1 MFNTCEWKNGWMIW
15 WWNIC
20 MYVLLTA
27 RIFKVYDCDENNYT
41 LSCIHTP
48 YHELSWLWLMD
59 WEVVDWL
66 LVGWIVVCLLLWI
79 TQAKSIERIRWLVLG
94 LCLLPFCNQ
103 QEIIITKWG
112 WLFKV
117 SAPWSATS
125 LPFHSYRSDVAIFLL
140 IWILNTLSLSR
151 NTALLC
157 EGLLCKFITYMNI
170 EIRL

>member
-66 LVGWIVVCLLLWI
+66 LVSWIVRLLVALNYTSKVYWKDTMISAWI
-79 TQAKSIERIRWLVLG
+79 VFTSILQSTRDYNNELRMIIQSKRSMKRNILAFSFLSKRCCDVLAD
-94 LCLLPFCNQ
+94 LNIKY
-103 QEIIITKWG
+103 II
-112 WLFKV
+112 
-117 SAPWSATS
+117 
-125 LPFHSYRSDVAIFLL
+125 L
-140 IWILNTLSLSR
+140 IS
-151 NTALLC
+151 
-157 EGLLCKFITYMNI
+157 
-170 EIRL
+170 